1 MEDSINKYEGFSP
14 FPSPPPR
21 FTPLSAMSSTSLLAS
36 VPAHYFYF
44 VGPAAAAVLLLI
56 ANAVAILCSP
66 SLLRLHAAVVR
77 ALGRREL
84 RRRMPTFLYR
94 SKEEDEEDCPVC
106 LAPLTEGQPVRRLPL
121 CRHTFHVS
129 CIDKWLAAHSSCPVC
144 REDVRMCLP
153 LGRAADSS
161 SSSAAA
167 ATAAAC

>member
-1 MEDSINKYEGFSP
+1 
-14 FPSPPPR
+14 
-21 FTPLSAMSSTSLLAS
+21 MSSTSRLAS

-66 SLLRLHAAVVR
+66 VPPYASTRRWSGRLAAESSG
-77 ALGRREL
+77 AGCPPFGTGA
-84 RRRMPTFLYR
+84 RRRTR
-94 SKEEDEEDCPVC
+94 TT
-106 LAPLTEGQPVRRLPL
+106 APCASRHSPRGSRCRRLPL